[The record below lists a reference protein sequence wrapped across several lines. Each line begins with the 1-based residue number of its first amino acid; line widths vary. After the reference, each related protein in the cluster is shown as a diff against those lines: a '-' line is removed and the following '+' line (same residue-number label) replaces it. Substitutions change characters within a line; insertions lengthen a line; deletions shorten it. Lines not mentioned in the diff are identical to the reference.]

1 MDCGHARSSF
11 KLGEAGDLDN
21 LMQIAKLH
29 VDSIHTLLW
38 GGTHFLVAES
48 DQKACR
54 ILTLLVWSL
63 ESCLQAEAAAVRQ
76 AMVAQVSG
84 LRMS

>member
-29 VDSIHTLLW
+29 VDSTHTFLW
-38 GGTHFLVAES
+38 GGTHFLVA
-48 DQKACR
+48 DPTTIK
-54 ILTLLVWSL
+54 LGTLKLGVWY
-63 ESCLQAEAAAVRQ
+63 ELQVR
-76 AMVAQVSG
+76 ASP
-84 LRMS
+84 